1 MTRVL
6 FPSSKFSKFVNLSVV
21 FVVVKMVTV
30 FMLLPHA
37 WVLGYGTESH
47 VTLSVYIVRI
57 RSYVRIEK
65 LYVPTW
71 LIQTV

>member
-30 FMLLPHA
+30 IVLLPHA
-37 WVLGYGTESH
+37 
-47 VTLSVYIVRI
+47 
-57 RSYVRIEK
+57 
-65 LYVPTW
+65 
-71 LIQTV
+71 